1 LAHGRLLAFF
11 FPAPPRFLKPDDT
24 DVLEAVDAYVLPLLE
39 RAYAAF
45 GYLGVVL
52 AMAVESAAIP
62 IPSELILP
70 FAGFSVARGLPEPL
84 TGAPWS
90 YWGAVV
96 AGVAGNTIGSLVAYA
111 VGAYGGRPLLERYG
125 KYVLISMHDLDVA
138 DRHFQR
144 WGDATVFF
152 SRMLPI
158 VRTFIS
164 VPAGI
169 ARMPLWRFV
178 AFSVLGALP
187 WVMLLV
193 WGGMVLGDH
202 WVDIK
207 QSLKGLDYIVAGV
220 IVVGI
225 GLFIWRHLRKR

>member
-1 LAHGRLLAFF
+1 M
-11 FPAPPRFLKPDDT
+11 FLKPDDN
-24 DVLEAVDAYVLPLLE
+24 DVLEAIDGYVLPLLE

-52 AMAVESAAIP
+52 AMAIESAAIP
-62 IPSELILP
+62 LPSELILP
-70 FAGFSVARGLPEPL
+70 LAGFSVARGVPEPL

-90 YWGAVV
+90 YWGAVG
-96 AGVAGNTIGSLVAYA
+96 AGVLGNTLGSLVAYA
-111 VGAYGGRPLLERYG
+111 VGAFGGRPLLERYG
-125 KYVLISMHDLDVA
+125 KYVLISTGDLDVA
-138 DRHFQR
+138 DRHFKR

-169 ARMPLWRFV
+169 ARMPLWRFLV
-178 AFSVLGALP
+178 FSVLGAIP

-193 WGGMVLGDH
+193 WGGMVLGEH
-202 WVDIK
+202 WTDLK
-207 QSLKGLDYIVAGV
+207 QNLKGLDYLVAAVIVAGV
-220 IVVGI
+220 
-225 GLFIWRHLRKR
+225 GLFVWRHVRKP

>member
-1 LAHGRLLAFF
+1 
-11 FPAPPRFLKPDDT
+11 
-24 DVLEAVDAYVLPLLE
+24 VLEAIDAYVLPLLD

-52 AMAVESAAIP
+52 AMAIESAAIP

-70 FAGFSVARGLPEPL
+70 FAGFSVARGVAEPL
-84 TGAPWS
+84 TGTAWS
-90 YWGAVV
+90 YWGAVA
-96 AGVAGNTIGSLVAYA
+96 AGVVGNTLGSVVAYT

-125 KYVLISMHDLDVA
+125 KYVLISMHDLDIA
-138 DRHFQR
+138 DRHFRR

-178 AFSVLGALP
+178 AFSVLGAIP

-207 QSLKGLDYIVAGV
+207 HSLKGLDYLVVAA
-220 IVVGI
+220 IAAGI
-225 GLFIWRHLRKR
+225 GLFIWRHVRAR